1 MDTIRWWG
9 AVVLLLLLGCQP
21 EINAQALEPVVG
33 AWSRADPTSEK
44 VTLWITPS
52 GEVRILGI
60 AEQETRPF
68 VRSARGNRFSIHEGP
83 DDDRDPMVL
92 VVTSG
97 DAARLINS
105 PLDNELGRSP
115 AEAELVRISDQELD
129 EVLRGWNARKTAM
142 ERLRP

>member
-60 AEQETRPF
+60 AEQETRRF
-68 VRSARGNRFSIHEGP
+68 VRSARGDRFWIHGGP
-83 DDDRDPMVL
+83 DEDGDPMVL
-92 VVTSG
+92 VLTSG
-97 DAARLINS
+97 DAAQLVNPTLGDELDQS
-105 PLDNELGRSP
+105 PE
-115 AEAELVRISDQELD
+115 EAELVRISDEELD